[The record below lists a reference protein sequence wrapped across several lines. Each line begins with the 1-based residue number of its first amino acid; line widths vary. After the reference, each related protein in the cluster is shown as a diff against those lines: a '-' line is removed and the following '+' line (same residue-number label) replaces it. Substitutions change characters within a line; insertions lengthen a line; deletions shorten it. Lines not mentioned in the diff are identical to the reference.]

1 MASAAAVEADISA
14 PPRLNTLNEDKD
26 ITAAVIGRD
35 EPTPD
40 AEDDE
45 DEVVRKVRRTTET
58 NNDEDALPD
67 DDEEPPEG
75 DDLFGDD
82 DEEAAKPKRRQLD
95 DNELDSGDDLDRD
108 DRMASGTPAVFEEAE
123 QQLST
128 EETVFPRHAIPD
140 PSDNE
145 LYLLKVPRF
154 LAIEPKHF
162 HLDTFQP
169 PTRDH
174 HSKPGDDPSPTFSA
188 YNTALSTLRY
198 RHSPSNPSV
207 LQSNARILRW
217 SDGSITLQFASDAT
231 QQYEIDGNA
240 LAPPQRNPLKPTP
253 TSISDKKKA
262 RPGHGSAGPIPPSTH
277 YNPAQDSF
285 TYLVAPNPSTGFL
298 RTTNKIT
305 AGLSIQQSKNTA
317 DEALERLIAARSKA
331 KEKHEGGAIA
341 LPVVMRED
349 PEKRKR
355 EAEAAEREKL
365 RAARRTENLANRTNA
380 RAATGARG
388 VRSGGAGLT
397 VGGLEDEEG
406 GRRGDVRKRGKKR
419 PNRRG
424 DIYTDEEDEGY
435 GRRKTR
441 EDEYDEEDDFIAG
454 SEEEIEMVEEDD
466 IDAGIEEQE
475 QKRRGKSRS
484 RSATPKR
491 RRESPAAGGEDEAD
505 EAGVV
510 SRGKRRRVIDDEDDE

>member
-58 NNDEDALPD
+58 NNDEDAPPD

-198 RHSPSNPSV
+198 RHSPPTPPSSNPT
-207 LQSNARILRW
+207 R
-217 SDGSITLQFASDAT
+217 ASSAA
-231 QQYEIDGNA
+231 Q
-240 LAPPQRNPLKPTP
+240 PPQADPNQHLRQ
-253 TSISDKKKA
+253 KKA

-331 KEKHEGGAIA
+331 KEKHEGA
-341 LPVVMRED
+341 PSRC
-349 PEKRKR
+349 RSSC
-355 EAEAAEREKL
+355 AEAAEREKL

-397 VGGLEDEEG
+397 ETGKEEAESA
-406 GRRGDVRKRGKKR
+406 
-419 PNRRG
+419 G
-424 DIYTDEEDEGY
+424 DIYTDEEEDEGY

-505 EAGVV
+505 EAGLLAEG
-510 SRGKRRRVIDDEDDE
+510 RGGGSLTTRTTSETLSDLRVHQLHLWVA